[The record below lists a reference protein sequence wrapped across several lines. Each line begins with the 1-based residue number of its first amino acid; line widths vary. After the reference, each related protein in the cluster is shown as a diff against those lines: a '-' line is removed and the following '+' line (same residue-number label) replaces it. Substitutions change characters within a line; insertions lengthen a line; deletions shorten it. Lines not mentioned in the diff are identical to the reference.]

1 MAFDGLLIHHLVD
14 ELKTMLVGGR
24 VDKIFQPEKDELT
37 LTIRGLNKS
46 MSLFISVESSMP
58 YFTLTASK
66 KENPQAPPMFCMLL
80 RKHIT
85 GGRIHKIEQL
95 GYERVVLIEI
105 ESKND
110 FGEPELKKLIIE
122 IMGKHSNIILTKEDF
137 TIIDCIKRITPD
149 MSRVRTLLP
158 GFKYHF
164 LERTKCTLADSVD
177 TLLRCFTE
185 SPADTLLYK
194 SIYTQIEGFSPLVS
208 KYLCHQMGLALD
220 TKCGDV
226 PPETMTK
233 LIETIKKL
241 EHPLSE
247 TENHGT
253 IYNQSN
259 GLPKIVYFMKDV
271 DLSLETVSYPF
282 LYEALD
288 AFYARSNHEL
298 KMHQKSNA
306 LKKTLMQRIERYT
319 TKLSKQ
325 TIELMAA
332 ENADASRI
340 IGELLLANLYQM
352 SKGMNRITVLDYYV
366 DPPVER
372 DVELNTR
379 LEPIENVQSYF
390 KKYNKLKHAVI
401 ELKRQI
407 SETQSD
413 VDYLEHVLT
422 HLNQSDDSKI
432 VNEIREELITQG
444 YLKGRQTKKQA
455 KIPKQT
461 FRRYTS
467 TDGFEILVGKSNL
480 QNDQLTLKVAS
491 NKDVWLHT
499 KDIPGSHVIIRTE
512 GKEASETALAE
523 AAMIAAHFSKAKD
536 SSNVPVDYT
545 LIKNVS
551 KPSGAKPGM
560 VIYVGNRTLFV
571 TPSFERVT
579 ALENH

>member
-37 LTIRGLNKS
+37 LTIRGLHKNIT
-46 MSLFISVESSMP
+46 FFVSVESSMP
-58 YFTLTASK
+58 YFTLSESK
-66 KENPQAPPMFCMLL
+66 KENPQSPPMFCMLL
-80 RKHIT
+80 RKHLT
-85 GGRIHKIEQL
+85 SGRIHKIEQL
-95 GYERVVLIEI
+95 GYERVVVLEI

-122 IMGKHSNIILTKEDF
+122 IMGKHSNIILTKEDY

-164 LERTKCTLADSVD
+164 LERVKCTLADTHLEILNSLKEAPSD
-177 TLLRCFTE
+177 MM
-185 SPADTLLYK
+185 LYK
-194 SIYTQIEGFSPLVS
+194 SIYSQIEGFSPLIS
-208 KYLCHQMGLALD
+208 KHLCNQMGIAPD
-220 TKCGDV
+220 QKCGEL
-226 PPETMTK
+226 PEEI
-233 LIETIKKL
+233 LSQLVDNIKAL
-241 EHPLSE
+241 ERPLSN
-247 TENHGT
+247 TEDHGY
-253 IYNQSN
+253 IYSQSN
-259 GLPKIVYFMKDV
+259 GLPKIVYFMDHI
-271 DLSLETVSYPF
+271 DLSMTSVSYST

-288 AFYARSNHEL
+288 AFYARSNHTL

-306 LKKTLMQRIERYT
+306 LKKTLSQRIERYT
-319 TKLSKQ
+319 TKLAKQ
-325 TIELMAA
+325 NIELMAA

-340 IGELLLANLYQM
+340 MGELLLANLYQM
-352 SKGMNRITVLDYYV
+352 SKGMNRITVLDYYL

-372 DVELNTR
+372 DIELNIR
-379 LEPIENVQSYF
+379 LEPIENVQNYF

-407 SETQSD
+407 EETQSD
-413 VDYLEHVLT
+413 VDYLEHVMT

-432 VNEIREELITQG
+432 VSEIRDELISQG

-461 FRRYTS
+461 YRRFTS
-467 TDGFEILVGKSNL
+467 SDGFEILVGKSNL

-491 NKDVWLHT
+491 NKDIWLHT
-499 KDIPGSHVIIRTE
+499 KDIPGSHVLIRTE
-512 GKEASETALAE
+512 GKEASDTALSE
-523 AAMIAAHFSKAKD
+523 AAMIAAYYSKAKD

-571 TPSFERVT
+571 TPNYDRVS

>member
-24 VDKIFQPEKDELT
+24 IDKVFQPEKDELT
-37 LTIRGLNKS
+37 LTVRGLHKN
-46 MSLFISVESSMP
+46 MTFFISVESSMP
-58 YFTLTASK
+58 YFTLSESK
-66 KENPQAPPMFCMLL
+66 KENPQSPPMFCMLL
-80 RKHIT
+80 RKHLT
-85 GGRIHKIEQL
+85 SGRIHTIEQM
-95 GYERVVLIEI
+95 GYERVVLLEI

-164 LERTKCTLADSVD
+164 LERSKCTLADTHEQLIKCLRDASPD
-177 TLLRCFTE
+177 TM
-185 SPADTLLYK
+185 LYK
-194 SIYTQIEGFSPLVS
+194 SIYAQIEGFSPLLS
-208 KYLCHQMGLALD
+208 KYLCNQMGLAPD
-220 TKCGDV
+220 MKCGDV
-226 PPETMTK
+226 S
-233 LIETIKKL
+233 IETLTQLVDNIKAL
-241 EHPLSE
+241 EQPLSD
-247 TENHGT
+247 TQDHGY

-259 GLPKIVYFMKDV
+259 GLPKIVYFMKNV
-271 DLSLETVSYPF
+271 DLSLETVSYPK

-306 LKKTLMQRIERYT
+306 LKKTLNQRIERYT
-319 TKLSKQ
+319 TKLAKQ
-325 TIELMAA
+325 NIELMAA
-332 ENADASRI
+332 ENADESRI
-340 IGELLLANLYQM
+340 MGELLLANLYQM

-372 DVELNTR
+372 DIELNTR
-379 LEPIENVQSYF
+379 LEPIENVQNYF

-401 ELKRQI
+401 ELKLQI
-407 SETQSD
+407 KETKSD
-413 VDYLEHVLT
+413 VDYLEHVMT

-432 VNEIREELITQG
+432 VSEIREELITQG
-444 YLKGRQTKKQA
+444 YLKGRQVKKQA

-461 FRRYTS
+461 YRRYLS
-467 TDGFEILVGKSNL
+467 SDGFEILVGKSNL
-480 QNDQLTLKVAS
+480 QNDQITLKIAS
-491 NKDVWLHT
+491 NKDIWLHT

-512 GKEASETALAE
+512 GKEASETALTE
-523 AAMIAAHFSKAKD
+523 AAIIAAYFSKAKD

-571 TPSFERVT
+571 TPNFETVSK
-579 ALENH
+579 LEHH

>member
-14 ELKTMLVGGR
+14 ELNKMLVGGR
-24 VDKIFQPEKDELT
+24 IDKIFQPEKDELT
-37 LTIRGLNKS
+37 LTIRGLHKN
-46 MSLFISVESSMP
+46 MTLFVSVESSMP
-58 YFTLTASK
+58 FFTLSDSK
-66 KENPQAPPMFCMLL
+66 KENPQSPPMFCMLL

-85 GGRIHKIEQL
+85 SGRIHKIEQM

-164 LERTKCTLADSVD
+164 LERSKCTLNDSPEI
-177 TLLRCFTE
+177 LLNKLMHVAPE
-185 SPADTLLYK
+185 TLLYK
-194 SIYTQIEGFSPLVS
+194 AIYSEIEGFSPLIS
-208 KYLCHQMGLALD
+208 KYLCHQIGVHPDIRCQEVSEHSMKQLVE
-220 TKCGDV
+220 K
-226 PPETMTK
+226 
-233 LIETIKKL
+233 IKYL
-241 EHPLSE
+241 ERPLSMSKDR
-247 TENHGT
+247 GY
-253 IYNQSN
+253 IFNQSTTF
-259 GLPKIVYFMKDV
+259 PKVVYFLEDI
-271 DLSLETVSYPF
+271 DLTLDSISYPNLF
-282 LYEALD
+282 EAID
-288 AFYARSNHEL
+288 VFYARSNHTL

-306 LKKTLMQRIERYT
+306 LKKTLSQRIERYT
-319 TKLSKQ
+319 TKLAKLR
-325 TIELMAA
+325 IERIDA
-332 ENADASRI
+332 EHADTSRI

-352 SKGMNRITVLDYYV
+352 HKGMNRITVLDYYV

-372 DVELNTR
+372 DIELDTR
-379 LEPIENVQSYF
+379 LEPIENVQKYF
-390 KKYNKLKHAVI
+390 KKYNKLKHAVNA
-401 ELKRQI
+401 LTLQI
-407 SETQSD
+407 KETQSD
-413 VDYLEHVLT
+413 VDYLEHVMT

-432 VNEIREELITQG
+432 INEIREELVSQG
-444 YLKGRQTKKQA
+444 YLKGRQTKKQPKVA
-455 KIPKQT
+455 KQT
-461 FRRYTS
+461 YRHYLS
-467 TDGFEILVGKSNL
+467 SDGFEILVGKSNL

-512 GKEASETALAE
+512 GKEASEIALTE
-523 AAMIAAHFSKAKD
+523 AAMIAAFYSKAKD

-560 VIYVGNRTLFV
+560 VTYVANRTLFV
-571 TPSFERVT
+571 TPDYEVVFK
-579 ALENH
+579 LEK